1 MSNKKWSIQV
11 LFLAGL
17 LALLALV
24 VPRTYAAA
32 DRYVSPLGND
42 NPANDCSDPADP
54 CLTIAYAISQAVAN
68 DVIELDDGVYVE
80 SGLTIDKELAIKG
93 QGPGL
98 TEVDANGGGDIFTV
112 DASVSRF
119 GLAFMTLHS
128 SDDRALN
135 VTGGSA
141 EVELFGV
148 EMTDNSGGAIAFH
161 SSGSLTVTRSNIH
174 NNIIPISAHGA
185 GIYCS
190 SAGCGEIPV
199 LSSTI
204 SENETAGRGGAIYSY
219 GPVTIEDSELNDNVA
234 QAAGAIQMD
243 LEPLMIRNSTLD
255 GNEATLMQG
264 GAIFADPPF
273 YITWIPKIWGIYE
286 VVRGGASMEAMR
298 AAGDVLDQDGFL
310 CIFPE
315 AGSWASVL
323 RPARPG
329 TALIAVQNHVPL
341 IPIALTGVEDVIP
354 SWKRWRRGHVTVRI
368 GRPFGPFTAEG
379 RGRQRRAQLEEIGE
393 KIMREL
399 AELLP
404 PEKHGVFSDDPVL
417 RAEGEEVA
425 EYPFH
430 DWMG

>member
-1 MSNKKWSIQV
+1 MTKTTTQKPYPRRVWLRAFLRFLLRIL
-11 LFLAGL
+11 LFFLCKVTVHGRENLPQKGPYL
-17 LALLALV
+17 LIANHFHYLDPPFVIHATA
-24 VPRTYAAA
+24 PI
-32 DRYVSPLGND
+32 PLEF
-42 NPANDCSDPADP
+42 
-54 CLTIAYAISQAVAN
+54 L
-68 DVIELDDGVYVE
+68 
-80 SGLTIDKELAIKG
+80 
-93 QGPGL
+93 
-98 TEVDANGGGDIFTV
+98 
-112 DASVSRF
+112 
-119 GLAFMTLHS
+119 
-128 SDDRALN
+128 
-135 VTGGSA
+135 
-141 EVELFGV
+141 
-148 EMTDNSGGAIAFH
+148 
-161 SSGSLTVTRSNIH
+161 
-174 NNIIPISAHGA
+174 
-185 GIYCS
+185 
-190 SAGCGEIPV
+190 
-199 LSSTI
+199 
-204 SENETAGRGGAIYSY
+204 
-219 GPVTIEDSELNDNVA
+219 
-234 QAAGAIQMD
+234 
-243 LEPLMIRNSTLD
+243 
-255 GNEATLMQG
+255 G

-417 RAEGEEVA
+417 RAEAEEVA